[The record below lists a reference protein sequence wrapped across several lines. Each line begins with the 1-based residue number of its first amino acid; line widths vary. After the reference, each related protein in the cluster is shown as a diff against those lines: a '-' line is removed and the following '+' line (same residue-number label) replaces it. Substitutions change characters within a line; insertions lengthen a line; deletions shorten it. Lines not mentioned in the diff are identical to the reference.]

1 MNSGDAR
8 VFESHADVDFAAERF
23 VLLLALSSDGRAAQ
37 HFDGQF
43 SSAVCRVVEFE
54 HDGKRADAEDA
65 AELGAF
71 ERVAKKGVLFTGSF
85 VSNRR
90 SLQFA
95 AHLFEPRDD
104 AAVQVGCGDDG
115 NSGAPLQ
122 ICSPLEYRQRLLT
135 T

>member
-1 MNSGDAR
+1 MFLNQLLNRFRKPTAPLGATL
-8 VFESHADVDFAAERF
+8 VAIAAE
-23 VLLLALSSDGRAAQ
+23 AKLSTEYGMDPSGLFSFKVGR
-37 HFDGQF
+37 
-43 SSAVCRVVEFE
+43 RLEFE

-65 AELGAF
+65 AELGTF
-71 ERVAKKGVLFTGSF
+71 ERVAKKGVLFAGSF
-85 VSNRR
+85 VPNRR
-90 SLQFA
+90 SLQFT
-95 AHLFEPRDD
+95 AHLLEPRDD